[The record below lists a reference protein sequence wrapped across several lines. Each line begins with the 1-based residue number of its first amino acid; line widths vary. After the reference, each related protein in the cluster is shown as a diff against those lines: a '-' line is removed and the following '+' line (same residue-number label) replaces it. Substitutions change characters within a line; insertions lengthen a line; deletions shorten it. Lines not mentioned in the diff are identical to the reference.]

1 MMKEPRETVLRP
13 YAKPEV
19 RTTTAAEILEALG
32 PALCVVYEPPTE
44 FPT

>member
-1 MMKEPRETVLRP
+1 MTKEPRETGLRP
-13 YAKPEV
+13 YATPEV

-32 PALCVVYEPPTE
+32 PALCTTYEPPSE

>member
-1 MMKEPRETVLRP
+1 MMKEPRESVLRP
-13 YAKPEV
+13 YATPVV

-32 PALCVVYEPPTE
+32 PALCTTYEPPTE